1 MATQPAG
8 STWLQK
14 HFNLNRHILTH
25 SSYIGHNP
33 SIELTSEGK
42 VEQVYGIKCAPE
54 NMAINHLE
62 FSLKYDDLNLDFLK
76 TLWSVCRKQRLL
88 PLFIL
93 RQAGNMQ
100 KNRLPAM
107 NF

>member
-1 MATQPAG
+1 
-8 STWLQK
+8 
-14 HFNLNRHILTH
+14 
-25 SSYIGHNP
+25 
-33 SIELTSEGK
+33 
-42 VEQVYGIKCAPE
+42 
-54 NMAINHLE
+54 MAINHLE